1 MTTLPARLAFAP
13 QQARCPGEYIIDTS
27 GNGLIELGH
36 PASGGVASE
45 RLVLKFALPRS
56 TTINKGSRLDG
67 INIAY
72 NVATNPLTSLGAIL
86 TSTTYTPTPVGPTT
100 IVTTNSLPLT
110 VGNNMGTM
118 SVAAP
123 AFDQTANPIMYE
135 VAFTFTNNTA
145 YPNQVTI
152 VTIYAIEAVYTNDFT
167 A

>member
-1 MTTLPARLAFAP
+1 MTTLPARLAIAP

-45 RLVLKFALPRS
+45 TLVLKFALPRS

-67 INIAY
+67 INVAY
-72 NVATNPLTSLGAIL
+72 NVGTNPLTNIGAVL
-86 TSTTYTPTPVGPTT
+86 TSKTYTPTPVGPTT
-100 IVTTNSLPLT
+100 IVTTNSFPLSL
-110 VGNNMGTM
+110 GDKMGTM
-118 SVAAP
+118 NVAAP

-135 VAFTFTNNTA
+135 LALTFTNTNA

-152 VTIYAIEAVYTNDFT
+152 ITLYTIEILYTNDFT